1 MSRTILIRSS
11 GLAAVIVVLLL
22 GPALLNIYWISVL
35 AIALINILLAVSLRT
50 IKLLDLIS
58 LGHVGFTLVGA
69 YGSALLVMKVGIPFW
84 ASLFLA
90 GLMSSMLALILG
102 YPFLKVKGI
111 YFAVL
116 TLLTSETFRLI
127 AYHWRKVTGGQ
138 IGLTRIP
145 SPDQINIPGI
155 GALRFDEITGYYY
168 IIIVVVLISLFIL
181 YKIEHS
187 HLDFKWRAI
196 RDAEGLALSVGINA
210 ARYKVINFAIACFF
224 AGIAGS
230 LFAHYQ
236 HNLSADFTSR
246 FGVWTSIYL
255 LVYMVVGGVDRFAG
269 PIVGTLV
276 IALISELLRSIG
288 EYQPMVIGV
297 IAIAVMLFVPEGIVG
312 VPDRFK
318 AWFEK
323 QKRQVED
330 I

>member
-1 MSRTILIRSS
+1 MAL
-11 GLAAVIVVLLL
+11 IVVLFL
-22 GPALLNIYWISVL
+22 GPILLNIYWLSVL
-35 AIALINILLAVSLRT
+35 ALAFINILLAVSLRT

-58 LGHVGFTLVGA
+58 LGHVGFTLIGA
-69 YGSALLVMKVGIPFW
+69 YSSALMVMKGGIPFW
-84 ASLFLA
+84 AALILA
-90 GLMSSMLALILG
+90 GVLSSIPAFMLG

-145 SPDQINIPGI
+145 SPGQLNIPGI
-155 GALRFDEITGYYY
+155 GAISFDHVTGYYY
-168 IIIVVVLISLFIL
+168 IIIFVVLISLFII

-187 HLDFKWRAI
+187 HLNFKWRAI
-196 RDAEGLALSVGINA
+196 RDAEGLALSVGINS

-276 IALISELLRSIG
+276 ITLISEVLRPIG
-288 EYQPMVIGV
+288 AYQPMVIGG
-297 IAIAVMLFVPEGIVG
+297 IAIAVMLFVPEGIIG
-312 VPDRFK
+312 VPDRFRS
-318 AWFEK
+318 WFGKPTAQVKE
-323 QKRQVED
+323 RQSSM
-330 I
+330 

>member
-1 MSRTILIRSS
+1 MRSS
-11 GLAAVIVVLLL
+11 GLAALIVVLFLT
-22 GPALLNIYWISVL
+22 PVFLNIYWISVL
-35 AIALINILLAVSLRT
+35 ALALINILLAVSLRT

-69 YGSALLVMKVGIPFW
+69 YGSAILVMKGGIPFW
-84 ASLFLA
+84 AALIIA
-90 GLMSSMLALILG
+90 GFMSSLLAFVLG

-145 SPDQINIPGI
+145 SPGQITIPGI
-155 GALRFDEITGYYY
+155 GIVRFDDITGYFY
-168 IIIVVVLISLFIL
+168 IIIVVVLISLLIL
-181 YKIEHS
+181 YRIEHS
-187 HLDFKWRAI
+187 HLNFKWRAI
-196 RDAEGLALSVGINA
+196 RDAEGLALSVGINS

-224 AGIAGS
+224 SGIAGS

-276 IALISELLRSIG
+276 ITLISELLRSIG
-288 EYQPMVIGV
+288 EYQPMVIGI
-297 IAIAVMLFVPEGIVG
+297 IAIAVMLFVPEGIIG
-312 VPDRFK
+312 LPYRFK
-318 AWFEK
+318 SWFSKPMRQSKEK
-323 QKRQVED
+323 QNSV
-330 I
+330 

>member
-1 MSRTILIRSS
+1 MSSNRLIRGS
-11 GLAAVIVVLLL
+11 GLAVLIVVLFLS
-22 GPALLNIYWISVL
+22 PVLLNIYWISVL

-69 YGSALLVMKVGIPFW
+69 YGSALLVIKWGLPFW
-84 ASLFLA
+84 ASLILA

-116 TLLTSETFRLI
+116 TLLTAETFRLI

-145 SPDQINIPGI
+145 SPGQINIPGI
-155 GALRFDEITGYYY
+155 GALRFDDITGYYY
-168 IIIVVVLISLFIL
+168 IIIVVVLVSLVIL

-187 HLDFKWRAI
+187 HLNFKWRAI
-196 RDAEGLALSVGINA
+196 RDAEGLALSVGINS
-210 ARYKVINFAIACFF
+210 ARYKVINFSIACFF

-255 LVYMVVGGVDRFAG
+255 LVYMVVGGVDSFAG
-269 PIVGTLV
+269 PIVGTFV
-276 IALISELLRSIG
+276 IVIISELLRSIG
-288 EYQPMVIGV
+288 EYQPMVIGG
-297 IAIAVMLFVPEGIVG
+297 IAIAVMLFIPEGIVG
-312 VPDRFK
+312 VPHRFK
-318 AWFEK
+318 SWVEK
-323 QKRQVED
+323 QKGQVKEL
-330 I
+330 

>member
-1 MSRTILIRSS
+1 MRSS
-11 GLAAVIVVLLL
+11 GLAVFIVILCL
-22 GPALLNIYWISVL
+22 GPVLLNIYWISVL
-35 AIALINILLAVSLRT
+35 ALCLINILLAVSLRT

-69 YGSALLVMKVGIPFW
+69 YGSALLVMKGGIPFW
-84 ASLFLA
+84 AALILA
-90 GLMSSMLALILG
+90 GLMSSLLAFILG

-145 SPDQINIPGI
+145 SPSQIALPGI
-155 GALRFDEITGYYY
+155 GAVRFDDITGYYY

-187 HLDFKWRAI
+187 HLSFKWRAI

-210 ARYKVINFAIACFF
+210 ARYKVINFSIACFF

-255 LVYMVVGGVDRFAG
+255 LVYMVVGGADKFAG

-276 IALISELLRSIG
+276 ISFISEILRSIG
-288 EYQPMVIGV
+288 EYQPMVIGG
-297 IAIAVMLFVPEGIVG
+297 IAIGIMLFIPEGIIG
-312 VPDRFK
+312 LPHRFRS
-318 AWFEK
+318 WFGKPKVRAEG
-323 QKRQVED
+323 RQGSV
-330 I
+330 

>member
-1 MSRTILIRSS
+1 MRSS
-11 GLAAVIVVLLL
+11 GLAALIVLLFL
-22 GPALLNIYWISVL
+22 TPVFLNIYWISVL
-35 AIALINILLAVSLRT
+35 ALALINILLAVSLRT

-69 YGSALLVMKVGIPFW
+69 YGSAILVMKGGIPFW
-84 ASLFLA
+84 AALIIA
-90 GLMSSMLALILG
+90 GFMSSLLAFVLG

-145 SPDQINIPGI
+145 SPGQITIPGI
-155 GALRFDEITGYYY
+155 GILRFDDITGYFY
-168 IIIVVVLISLFIL
+168 IIIVVVLISLLIL

-187 HLDFKWRAI
+187 HLNFKWRAI
-196 RDAEGLALSVGINA
+196 RDAEGLALSVGINS

-255 LVYMVVGGVDRFAG
+255 LVYMVVGGVDKFAG

-276 IALISELLRSIG
+276 ITLISELLRSIG
-288 EYQPMVIGV
+288 EYQPMVIGI
-297 IAIAVMLFVPEGIVG
+297 IAIAVMLFIPEGIIG
-312 VPDRFK
+312 LPYRFK
-318 AWFEK
+318 SWFGKPMGQSNDK
-323 QKRQVED
+323 QNSV
-330 I
+330 